1 MTPQKKIVY
10 SIILLICV
18 AVYFKVAE
26 KESSNDQLLDSTQSD
41 VSQEIGESSVPIQVK
56 GSQVVYTKKASYDH
70 LEFNVQNIIWYT
82 NYYRS
87 LDNLPPLKSS
97 KKLTASAT
105 AKNNNMVDDS
115 YFDHKD
121 PKTGRVFDWFITAEH
136 YDYIK
141 TGENLASGDF
151 RTSYEVVNAWMK
163 SPSHRKNLLDPS
175 YTEIGIAIQ
184 PTKRKGQDIV
194 LVTQHFGKPRTS
206 CPTIDQSIKTS
217 ITNLELT
224 IKNLK
229 HDTLNMPPDT
239 DTYKTLV
246 STYNKSVS
254 RMGDLVSTYNKQI
267 QAFDSCVKGK

>member
-1 MTPQKKIVY
+1 MKPQKKIAY
-10 SIILLICV
+10 CIILLICV
-18 AVYFKVAE
+18 TVYFKVAE
-26 KESSNDQLLDSTQSD
+26 KESSTGQVSD
-41 VSQEIGESSVPIQVK
+41 ETLQVVSQETEASSTPIEVK
-56 GSQVVYTKKASYDH
+56 GSQVTYTKKASYDH

-87 LDNLPPLKSS
+87 LDNIAPLKVS
-97 KKLTASAT
+97 KKLSASST
-105 AKNNNMVDDS
+105 AKNENMIHDN
-115 YFDHKD
+115 YFDHKN
-121 PKTGRVFDWFITAEH
+121 PKTGQVFDWFITSQH

-184 PTKRKGQDIV
+184 STKRKGQDIL

-217 ITNLELT
+217 ISNLEST

-229 HDTLNMPPDT
+229 QDTLNMPPDT